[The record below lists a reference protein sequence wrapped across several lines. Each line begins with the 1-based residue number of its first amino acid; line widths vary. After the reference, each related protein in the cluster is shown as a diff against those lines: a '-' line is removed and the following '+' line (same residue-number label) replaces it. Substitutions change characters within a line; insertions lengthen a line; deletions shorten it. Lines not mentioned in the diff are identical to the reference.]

1 MSGGGAMKG
10 RRGCF
15 PRPSPRRGDM
25 NAARKVD
32 FQNAATLHEFCREE
46 ARAPLKA
53 RQVQNPRSYEEM
65 LAHAKKRF
73 SKTIAYLAR

>member
-1 MSGGGAMKG
+1 MSGGGATKG
-10 RRGCF
+10 RRGHH
-15 PRPSPRRGDM
+15 PRPSPRI
-25 NAARKVD
+25 NAVRKLD
-32 FQNAATLHEFCREE
+32 FQNAAGLYEIRREE
-46 ARAPLKA
+46 TRAPVLKA

>member
-1 MSGGGAMKG
+1 V
-10 RRGCF
+10 
-15 PRPSPRRGDM
+15 
-25 NAARKVD
+25 RKLD
-32 FQNAATLHEFCREE
+32 FQNAAGLYEIRREE
-46 ARAPLKA
+46 TRAPVLKA

>member
-1 MSGGGAMKG
+1 MKS
-10 RRGCF
+10 RRGHF

-25 NAARKVD
+25 NAVRKID
-32 FQNAATLHEFCREE
+32 FQNVAPLPEGCREE
-46 ARAPLKA
+46 TCAPVLKA
-53 RQVQNPRSYEEM
+53 RRIQNPRSYEEM